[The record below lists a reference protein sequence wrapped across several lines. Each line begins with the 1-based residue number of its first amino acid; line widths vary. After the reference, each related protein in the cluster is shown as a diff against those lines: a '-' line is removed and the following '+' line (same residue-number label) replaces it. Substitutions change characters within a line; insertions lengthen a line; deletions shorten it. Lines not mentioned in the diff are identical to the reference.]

1 MTTEYI
7 FLFQSKII
15 AARGRPVFLREVP
28 SLYENVLELQ
38 LPDCIV
44 DMATLPRKMILKI
57 EYPKDRELFDPP
69 KPTLF
74 DNEALIYDRLRPLQ
88 GSVIPRYLGL
98 ASIAGRRAHLLSD
111 IGGMSMIKK
120 ELLRTDPAT
129 DFEEMISV
137 SLRLIRQHDVRLDY
151 LDPSNV
157 HLCGDALCIVD
168 LEHAQLIP
176 SDLSHEEEEEEED
189 RLREQVRHFVDIIQA
204 RRDLEKKMI
213 ELHRRPPWRFKS
225 PRPKKRKEAT
235 KGKKVDKLREVSGG
249 HGVVVER
256 PNLRRASGSS
266 SDMIVDD

>member
-15 AARGRPVFLREVP
+15 AARGSPAFLREVP

-44 DMATLPRKMILKI
+44 NETSLPRNVILKI
-57 EYPKDRELFDPP
+57 EYPKDRDLFDPP
-69 KPTLF
+69 KTALF
-74 DNEALIYDRLRPLQ
+74 DNEALIYDRLQPLQ

-129 DFEEMISV
+129 NFEEMISV
-137 SLRLIRQHDVRLDY
+137 SLCLIRQHGVRLEY

-176 SDLSHEEEEEEED
+176 SNLSHGEEEGEEA
-189 RLREQVRHFVDIIQA
+189 RLQGQASSLAIQIS
-204 RRDLEKKMI
+204 E
-213 ELHRRPPWRFKS
+213 
-225 PRPKKRKEAT
+225 T
-235 KGKKVDKLREVSGG
+235 
-249 HGVVVER
+249 
-256 PNLRRASGSS
+256 
-266 SDMIVDD
+266 

>member
-15 AARGRPVFLREVP
+15 AARGSPAFLREVP

-44 DMATLPRKMILKI
+44 NEAFLPKNVILKI
-57 EYPKDRELFDPP
+57 EYPKDRDLFDPP
-69 KPTLF
+69 KTALF
-74 DNEALIYDRLRPLQ
+74 ENEALIYDRLQPLQ

-98 ASIAGRRAHLLSD
+98 AGIAGRRAHLLSD

-129 DFEEMISV
+129 NFEEMISV
-137 SLRLIRQHDVRLDY
+137 SLCLIRQHGVRLEY

-157 HLCGDALCIVD
+157 HLCGDALYIVD

-189 RLREQVRHFVDIIQA
+189 RLREQVRHFVDNIQA

-213 ELHRRPPWRFKS
+213 ELHRHPPWRFKS

-235 KGKKVDKLREVSGG
+235 KGKKFDKLREVTGG

-266 SDMIVDD
+266 SDIIVDD

>member
-15 AARGRPVFLREVP
+15 AASGRPVFLREVP

-44 DMATLPRKMILKI
+44 DMATLPKNVILKI
-57 EYPKDRELFDPP
+57 EYPKDRDLFDPP
-69 KPTLF
+69 KTTLF
-74 DNEALIYDRLRPLQ
+74 DSEALIYDRLRPLQ

-98 ASIAGRRAHLLSD
+98 ASIAGRRAGRRAHLLSD

-129 DFEEMISV
+129 NFEEMISV
-137 SLRLIRQHDVRLDY
+137 SLRLIRQHDVRLHY

-176 SDLSHEEEEEEED
+176 SDLSHGEEEGEEA
-189 RLREQVRHFVDIIQA
+189 RLQGQASSLAIQIS
-204 RRDLEKKMI
+204 E
-213 ELHRRPPWRFKS
+213 
-225 PRPKKRKEAT
+225 T
-235 KGKKVDKLREVSGG
+235 
-249 HGVVVER
+249 
-256 PNLRRASGSS
+256 
-266 SDMIVDD
+266 